1 MPMIDAARTDRLIS
15 VILDDDSIGRGP
27 PDIEHERAVAI
38 YDLVEESR
46 FAVRAR
52 PGPYRLALSLS
63 ERRLIFEIRDEGDQP
78 QIIHALS
85 LTPLRKVVKD
95 YSLMVGSYREAVRSG
110 TPSRIEAIDMAR
122 RGLHDEAA
130 DIVRTRL
137 KGKVDVDRDTAR
149 RLFTLIYV
157 LHLRG

>member
-1 MPMIDAARTDRLIS
+1 MSGAARTDRLIS
-15 VILDDDSIGRGP
+15 VTLDDGSIGRGS

-38 YDLVEESR
+38 YDLVEEST

-52 PGPYRLALSLS
+52 TGPYRLALSLS
-63 ERRLIFEIRDEGDQP
+63 ERRLIFEIRD
-78 QIIHALS
+78 
-85 LTPLRKVVKD
+85 
-95 YSLMVGSYREAVRSG
+95 
-110 TPSRIEAIDMAR
+110 DMAR
-122 RGLHDEAA
+122 RGLHDEGA

-137 KGKVDVDRDTAR
+137 KGKVDLDRDTAR

>member
-1 MPMIDAARTDRLIS
+1 MSGARNDRLIS
-15 VILDDDSIGRGP
+15 VTLDDDSIGRGP

-38 YDLVEESR
+38 YDLVEEST
-46 FAVRAR
+46 FAVRAG

-63 ERRLIFEIRDEGDQP
+63 ERRLIFEIRNEGDRS
-78 QIIHALS
+78 QITHALS
-85 LTPLRKVVKD
+85 LTPLRKIVKD
-95 YSLMVGSYREAVRSG
+95 YSLMVDSYREAVRSG

-137 KGKVDVDRDTAR
+137 KGKVDVDKDTAR